1 MESIYDTISRISGPD
16 ERARWQAQQC
26 WDSIA
31 KPLGSLG
38 QLETAVTK
46 IAALR
51 GSADVSLKTRRL
63 QVFCADNGVVSRGVS
78 QCGSEVT
85 AHVAVALAEGRST
98 VSPMARQAGCEVIP
112 VDMGMLD
119 FSGCQGVL
127 NRRVRNGTKD
137 ISTGPA
143 MTRAECLCAMEIG
156 AELAETAAREGVDVL
171 LLGEM
176 GIGNTTT
183 SGAVCAALLGLTS
196 DEVTGRGAGL
206 SDAGLVRKRAAI
218 ESALRVNAPDR
229 NDPVDVLQKVGGLD
243 LAAMCGAFLGAA
255 AARLP
260 VIIDGYIC
268 AVAALCAVRLCPDSV
283 HAFLASHV
291 SAEPAAQRVLQ
302 ELELDA
308 PITAGMRLGEG
319 SGAVALLPLLD
330 LALSVYAS
338 GQTFDRL
345 GIDAYTPQN

>member
-1 MESIYDTISRISGPD
+1 MESIYDTISRITGP
-16 ERARWQAQQC
+16 EEGARQLAQQR

-51 GSADVSLKTRRL
+51 GSADVSFKNRRL
-63 QVFCADNGVVSRGVS
+63 LVFCADNGVVARGVS

-119 FSGCQGVL
+119 FPGHPGVWD
-127 NRRVRNGTKD
+127 RRVRNGTAD

-143 MTRAECLCAMEIG
+143 MTRAECLRAMETG
-156 AELAETAAREGVDVL
+156 AELAETAAQEGVSVL

-183 SGAVCAALLGLTS
+183 SGAVCAALLGLTP

-206 SDAGLVRKRAAI
+206 SDAGLARKRAAV
-218 ESALRVNAPDR
+218 ESALSVNAPDR
-229 NDPVDVLQKVGGLD
+229 NDAVDVLQKVGGLD

-268 AVAALCAVRLCPDSV
+268 AVAALCAARLCPDSV

-291 SAEPAAQRVLQ
+291 SAEPAAQRLLR
-302 ELELDA
+302 ELGLEA

>member
-1 MESIYDTISRISGPD
+1 MESIYDSMQHIAGPD
-16 ERARWQAQQC
+16 ETARAQAQMR

-38 QLETAVTK
+38 RLETAVSK
-46 IAALR
+46 IAALK
-51 GSADVSLKTRRL
+51 GSADVKLEKRRL
-63 QVFCADNGVVSRGVS
+63 LVFCADNGVVARGVS

-98 VSPMARQAGCEVIP
+98 VNSMARQADCEVVP
-112 VDMGMLD
+112 VDVGILD
-119 FSGCQGVL
+119 FPGHPGVL
-127 NRRVRNGTKD
+127 DRRARNGTGD
-137 ISTGPA
+137 ISSGPA
-143 MTRAECLCAMEIG
+143 MTQAECLRAMEVG
-156 AELAETAAREGVDVL
+156 AELAAAAARDGVDVL

-183 SGAVCAALLGLTS
+183 SGAVCAALLDLTP

-218 ESALRVNAPDR
+218 ECALLVNTPDP
-229 NDPVDVLQKVGGLD
+229 NDPLDVLQKVGGLD

-255 AARLP
+255 AAKLP

-268 AVAALCAVRLCPDSV
+268 ATAALCAARLCPGSV
-283 HAFLASHV
+283 HAFLASHI
-291 SAEPAAQRVLQ
+291 SAEPAAEKVL
-302 ELELDA
+302 LELGLKA
-308 PITAGMRLGEG
+308 PIAAGLRLGEG
-319 SGAVALLPLLD
+319 SGAVALLPLMD
-330 LALSVYAS
+330 LALSVYNS

>member
-1 MESIYDTISRISGPD
+1 MENIFDTMGRITGPD
-16 ERARWQAQQC
+16 ETARAKAQRR

-38 QLETAVTK
+38 QLETAVSQ
-46 IAALR
+46 IAAIK
-51 GSADVSLKTRRL
+51 GSADVRLEKRRL
-63 QVFCADNGVVSRGVS
+63 LVFCADNGVVARGVS

-98 VSPMARQAGCEVIP
+98 VNSMARRADCEVVP
-112 VDMGMLD
+112 VDVGILD
-119 FSGCQGVL
+119 FPGHPGVL
-127 NRRVRNGTKD
+127 NRNVRNGTGD
-137 ISTGPA
+137 ISSGPA
-143 MTRAECLCAMEIG
+143 MTRAECLRAMEVG
-156 AELAETAAREGVDVL
+156 AELAAAAARDGVDVL

-183 SGAVCAALLGLTS
+183 SGAVCAALLGLRP

-206 SDAGLVRKRAAI
+206 SDAGMGRKRAAI
-218 ESALRVNAPDR
+218 ESALRVNAPDQ
-229 NDPVDVLQKVGGLD
+229 NDPIDVLQKVGGLD

-255 AARLP
+255 AVRLP
-260 VIIDGYIC
+260 VVIDGYIC
-268 AVAALCAVRLCPDSV
+268 ATAALCAARLCPESV
-283 HAFLASHV
+283 HALLASHV
-291 SAEPAAQRVLQ
+291 SAEPAAKQVLR
-302 ELELDA
+302 ELGLDA
-308 PITAGMRLGEG
+308 PIAAGLRLGEG

-330 LALSVYAS
+330 LALAVYNS

>member
-1 MESIYDTISRISGPD
+1 MKNIFDTMGRITGPD
-16 ERARWQAQQC
+16 ETARAKAQRR

-46 IAALR
+46 IAALK
-51 GSADVSLKTRRL
+51 GSADVRLEKRRL
-63 QVFCADNGVVSRGVS
+63 LVFCADNGVVARGVS

-85 AHVAVALAEGRST
+85 ALVAVALAEGRST
-98 VSPMARQAGCEVIP
+98 VNSMARRADCEVVP
-112 VDMGMLD
+112 VDVGILD
-119 FSGCQGVL
+119 FPGHPGVL
-127 NRRVRNGTKD
+127 NRNVRNGTGD
-137 ISTGPA
+137 ISSGPA
-143 MTRAECLCAMEIG
+143 MTRAECLRAMEVG
-156 AELAETAAREGVDVL
+156 AELAAAAARDGVDVL

-183 SGAVCAALLGLTS
+183 SGAVCAALLGLRP

-218 ESALRVNAPDR
+218 ESALRVNAPNQ
-229 NDPVDVLQKVGGLD
+229 NDPIDVLQKVGGLD
-243 LAAMCGAFLGAA
+243 LAMCGAVLGAA
-255 AARLP
+255 AVRLP
-260 VIIDGYIC
+260 VVIDGYIC
-268 AVAALCAVRLCPDSV
+268 ATAALCAARLCPESV
-283 HAFLASHV
+283 HALLASHV
-291 SAEPAAQRVLQ
+291 SAEPAAKQVLR
-302 ELELDA
+302 ELGLDA
-308 PITAGMRLGEG
+308 PIAAGLRLGEG

-330 LALSVYAS
+330 LALAVYNS

>member
-1 MESIYDTISRISGPD
+1 MESIYDTISRIAGPD
-16 ERARWQAQQC
+16 EGARRQAQRR

-38 QLETAVTK
+38 LLETAVTR
-46 IAALR
+46 IAALK
-51 GSADVSLKTRRL
+51 GSADVHLKGRRL
-63 QVFCADNGVVSRGVS
+63 LVFCADNGVVARGVS

-85 AHVAVALAEGRST
+85 AHVAAALAEGRST
-98 VSPMARQAGCEVIP
+98 VSPMARQAGCGVIP
-112 VDMGMLD
+112 VDVGMLD
-119 FSGCQGVL
+119 FPGHPGVL
-127 NRRVRNGTKD
+127 NRRVRNGTGD
-137 ISTGPA
+137 ISGGPA
-143 MTRAECLCAMEIG
+143 MTRAECLCAMEVG

-176 GIGNTTT
+176 GIGNTTS
-183 SGAVCAALLGLTS
+183 SGAVCAALLDLTP
-196 DEVTGRGAGL
+196 EVVTGRGAGL
-206 SDAGLVRKRAAI
+206 SDAGMARKRTAI
-218 ESALRVNAPDR
+218 ESALYRNAPDGS
-229 NDPVDVLQKVGGLD
+229 DPVDVLQKVGGLD

-283 HAFLASHV
+283 HAMLASHV
-291 SAEPAAQRVLQ
+291 SAEPAAQRVLR
-302 ELELDA
+302 ELGLEA

-330 LALSVYAS
+330 LALSVYGS

>member
-1 MESIYDTISRISGPD
+1 MESIYDTISRITGP
-16 ERARWQAQQC
+16 EEGARQLAQQR

-51 GSADVSLKTRRL
+51 GSADVSFKNRRL
-63 QVFCADNGVVSRGVS
+63 LVFCADNGVVARGVS

-119 FSGCQGVL
+119 FPGHPGVWD
-127 NRRVRNGTKD
+127 RRVRNGTAD

-143 MTRAECLCAMEIG
+143 MTRAECLRAMETG
-156 AELAETAAREGVDVL
+156 AELAETAAQEGVSVL

-183 SGAVCAALLGLTS
+183 SGAVCAALLGLTP
-196 DEVTGRGAGL
+196 DEVTWRGAGL
-206 SDAGLVRKRAAI
+206 SDAGLARKRAAV
-218 ESALRVNAPDR
+218 ESALSVNAPDR
-229 NDPVDVLQKVGGLD
+229 NDAVDVLQKVGGLD

-268 AVAALCAVRLCPDSV
+268 AVAALCAARLCPDSV

-291 SAEPAAQRVLQ
+291 SAEPAAQRLLR
-302 ELELDA
+302 ELGLEA

>member
-1 MESIYDTISRISGPD
+1 MENIYDTISRITGP
-16 ERARWQAQQC
+16 EEGARQLAQQR

-51 GSADVSLKTRRL
+51 GSADVSFKNRRL
-63 QVFCADNGVVSRGVS
+63 LVFCADNGVVARGVS

-119 FSGCQGVL
+119 FPGHPGVWD
-127 NRRVRNGTKD
+127 RRVRNGTAD

-143 MTRAECLCAMEIG
+143 MTRAECLRAMETG
-156 AELAETAAREGVDVL
+156 AELAETAAQEGVSVL

-183 SGAVCAALLGLTS
+183 SGAVCAALLGLTP

-206 SDAGLVRKRAAI
+206 SDAGLARKRAAV
-218 ESALRVNAPDR
+218 ESALSVNAPDR
-229 NDPVDVLQKVGGLD
+229 NDAVDVLQKVGGLD

-268 AVAALCAVRLCPDSV
+268 AVAALCAARLCPDSV

-291 SAEPAAQRVLQ
+291 SAEPAAQRLLR
-302 ELELDA
+302 ELGLEA

>member
-1 MESIYDTISRISGPD
+1 MESIYDTISRIAGPD
-16 ERARWQAQQC
+16 EGARRQAQRR

-38 QLETAVTK
+38 LLETAVTR
-46 IAALR
+46 IAALK
-51 GSADVSLKTRRL
+51 GSADVHLKGRRL
-63 QVFCADNGVVSRGVS
+63 LVFCADNGVVARGVS

-85 AHVAVALAEGRST
+85 AHVAAALAEGRST
-98 VSPMARQAGCEVIP
+98 VSPMARQAGCGVIP
-112 VDMGMLD
+112 VDVGMLD
-119 FSGCQGVL
+119 FPGHPGVL
-127 NRRVRNGTKD
+127 NRRVRNGTGD
-137 ISTGPA
+137 ISGGPA
-143 MTRAECLCAMEIG
+143 MTRAECLCAMEVG

-176 GIGNTTT
+176 GIGNTTS
-183 SGAVCAALLGLTS
+183 SGAVCAALLDLTP
-196 DEVTGRGAGL
+196 EVVTGRGAGL
-206 SDAGLVRKRAAI
+206 SDAGLARKRAAV
-218 ESALRVNAPDR
+218 ESALSVNAPDR
-229 NDPVDVLQKVGGLD
+229 NDAVDVLQKVGGLD

-283 HAFLASHV
+283 HAMLASHV
-291 SAEPAAQRVLQ
+291 SAEPAAQRVLR
-302 ELELDA
+302 ELGLEA

-330 LALSVYAS
+330 LALSVYGS